1 MNIKRHL
8 KPPPSNGSKKL
19 VGPGCE
25 VFSTTSLPC
34 FVPSLLVAPMKLAP
48 TLPGSHPTRNV
59 LHEIFRCSFFLR
71 GWWVGG
77 NKKTFHGWMEKMA
90 RIFWFYP
97 SKFSDAKRKQHVDVI
112 SISKMEHMEEKNG
125 RIFIL
130 SQQIPVATAF
140 FRVCDGFLSSQFVW
154 DLGVRFFTGSVME
167 SGFFRGKVCATI
179 WVKSRGNR
187 CIFDFIPLGNGWW
200 KSSSDF
206 QAIHENPGHVTWQLC
221 KKPGLYY
228 LQVKTCA
235 GDWYQIIKTNQVSIL
250 SSTLVLFWESLRIKQ
265 DELLEIIWH
274 MFQHV
279 LTQG

>member
-1 MNIKRHL
+1 MILSQQSWMQSGNKIW
-8 KPPPSNGSKKL
+8 
-19 VGPGCE
+19 
-25 VFSTTSLPC
+25 
-34 FVPSLLVAPMKLAP
+34 M
-48 TLPGSHPTRNV
+48 
-59 LHEIFRCSFFLR
+59 FFL
-71 GWWVGG
+71 V
-77 NKKTFHGWMEKMA
+77 
-90 RIFWFYP
+90 
-97 SKFSDAKRKQHVDVI
+97 KRNIWKDKI
-112 SISKMEHMEEKNG
+112 G
-125 RIFIL
+125 RIFIFL
-130 SQQIPVATAF
+130 SQQIPVATVF
-140 FRVCDGFLSSQFVW
+140 FVFVLGFCRVNLFETW
-154 DLGVRFFTGSVME
+154 E
-167 SGFFRGKVCATI
+167 SDIHRKCHWGGFFRGKVCATI

-206 QAIHENPGHVTWQLC
+206 QAIHENPGHVTWHLC

-228 LQVKTCA
+228 LQVKTSA